1 MGYRDQTNYQQPH
14 TLFIQGP
21 ETLLRPFT
29 EKYPPPPRSKSHKQM
44 SQTTHQQILSSYN
57 RCNRP
62 IQQIPTQSCH
72 LAEMEIEPLS
82 PMNITSTLT
91 QTIHDLKQLKHTIWT
106 AQNLEKLQEQN
117 KRINFFV
124 NRRYDDFKDN
134 TGRMLDSILQRRS
147 EPIRTDKII
156 LPDRIIIEKQEVK
169 EHIRRHFKLWTK
181 ANPQDTSQQTE
192 WEEIYQPIAKIDPTI
207 YKSTTEPI
215 TMNELQQTLSLTPKN
230 KATGP
235 LPISN
240 EILQH
245 LPASALNILLTIF
258 NNCL

>member
-29 EKYPPPPRSKSHKQM
+29 ENIHLHLALKAINKCLRQLTNKSSPPTIDAIDRYNKYLHKAA
-44 SQTTHQQILSSYN
+44 N
-57 RCNRP
+57 
-62 IQQIPTQSCH
+62 

-82 PMNITSTLT
+82 PTNIISTLA

-106 AQNLEKLQEQN
+106 ARNLEKLQEQN
-117 KRINFFV
+117 KCINFFV

-147 EPIRTDKII
+147 EPIRTNKII
-156 LPDRIIIEKQEVK
+156 LPDHIIIEKQKVK

-215 TMNELQQTLSLTPKN
+215 MMNELQQTLSLTPKN